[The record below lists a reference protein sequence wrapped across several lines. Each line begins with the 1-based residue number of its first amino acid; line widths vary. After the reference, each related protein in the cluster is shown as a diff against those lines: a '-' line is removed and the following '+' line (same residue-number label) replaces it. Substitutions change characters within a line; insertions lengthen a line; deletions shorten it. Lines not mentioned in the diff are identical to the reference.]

1 MRLCIDR
8 RTGWN
13 TVCLFHLYWN
23 TNRVFMNPA
32 VDRLLVLVSG
42 TFQSVVPVLFG
53 SVRFCSVGLFPALF
67 CSVPFC
73 SVLVCSGLFCSFLS
87 VWFCSVLFHSVL
99 FFSVLL
105 CPVLFCFVM
114 FCSFLSVRFGSVLV
128 GSAWQGLA
136 AKIMRFGIESNRS
149 GQFELWKEPKQPW
162 ATLFWCGI
170 RDKPHDHNGRVL
182 GTRNMTNSC
191 RWFLLTPLF
200 DHHFCFPVHLT
211 CYFALI
217 DFLSKSW
224 STVAPLLPPKYMH
237 AFSVK
242 SQCSPFPL
250 PVDFI

>member
-1 MRLCIDR
+1 
-8 RTGWN
+8 
-13 TVCLFHLYWN
+13 
-23 TNRVFMNPA
+23 MNPA

-105 CPVLFCFVM
+105 CSVLFY
-114 FCSFLSVRFGSVLV
+114 LFGLVLV

-149 GQFELWKEPKQPW
+149 GQFEL
-162 ATLFWCGI
+162 
-170 RDKPHDHNGRVL
+170 
-182 GTRNMTNSC
+182 
-191 RWFLLTPLF
+191 
-200 DHHFCFPVHLT
+200 
-211 CYFALI
+211 
-217 DFLSKSW
+217 
-224 STVAPLLPPKYMH
+224 
-237 AFSVK
+237 
-242 SQCSPFPL
+242 
-250 PVDFI
+250 